1 MGFRCGIIGL
11 PNVGKST
18 LFNALTATAAAE
30 TANFPFCTI
39 EPNIGK
45 VPVPDQRLSQISK
58 ITNSKKTVST
68 QIEFVDIAGLVKGAS
83 KGEGLGNQFLSN
95 IREVDAIVHVLRCF
109 DDENISHVSGD
120 IDPVND
126 MEIVE
131 TELMLSDLDSLERRI
146 GPLEK
151 KSRGNDNDA
160 IKEIELIMS
169 VLEVLKRGD
178 PARTSKALN
187 ADEKIFKSLNLL
199 SAKPVVYVCNVEEEA
214 AVDGNLKSSSVANL
228 VSKKGTDSVVI
239 SGKIESEV
247 SFLSEENEKLE
258 YLESI
263 GLAEPGLSR
272 VIRAGYS
279 LLELITFFTT
289 GPSET
294 RAWTIPSGAKSPEAA
309 GAIHSDFERGF
320 IKAETISFDD
330 FIKFNGEHGAKEA
343 GKMRQEGKEY
353 EVSDGDVMHFKFN
366 V

>member
-1 MGFRCGIIGL
+1 MQAKER
-11 PNVGKST
+11 
-18 LFNALTATAAAE
+18 
-30 TANFPFCTI
+30 
-39 EPNIGK
+39 
-45 VPVPDQRLSQISK
+45 
-58 ITNSKKTVST
+58 
-68 QIEFVDIAGLVKGAS
+68 
-83 KGEGLGNQFLSN
+83 GLGNQFLSN

-109 DDENISHVSGD
+109 DDENISHVSGE

-199 SAKPVVYVCNVEEEA
+199 SAKPVVYVCNVEEA

-228 VSKKGTDSVVI
+228 VRKKGTDPVVI

-263 GLAEPGLSR
+263 GLAEPGLS
-272 VIRAGYS
+272 
-279 LLELITFFTT
+279 E
-289 GPSET
+289 
-294 RAWTIPSGAKSPEAA
+294 
-309 GAIHSDFERGF
+309 
-320 IKAETISFDD
+320 
-330 FIKFNGEHGAKEA
+330 
-343 GKMRQEGKEY
+343 
-353 EVSDGDVMHFKFN
+353 
-366 V
+366 